1 MEPLSRTTDYFDLVK
16 SRRIALAEWFSKE
29 LTGVREVVWEVGCG
43 HGHFLNAYAAAH
55 PNTLCIG
62 IDIEKDRITRADK
75 KKKRAKLA
83 NLHFLRADASDFL
96 DTLPEKVIFSA
107 VYVLFP
113 DPWPKRR
120 HHKNRIM
127 QPDFIEIVSRRI
139 KPEGR
144 LFFRTDHKPY
154 YECTR
159 KYMSSEK
166 QLILTEDNW
175 PFDKETVFQIRS
187 KEYNSLNAKK
197 IL

>member
-29 LTGVREVVWEVGCG
+29 LTGVSEVVWEVGCG

>member
-29 LTGVREVVWEVGCG
+29 LTGVSEVVWEVGCG

-96 DTLPEKVIFSA
+96 DTLPDKVIFSA

-159 KYMSSEK
+159 KYISSEK
-166 QLILTEDNW
+166 QLIVTEDNW

>member
-16 SRRIALAEWFSKE
+16 SRRIALAEWFSRE
-29 LTGVREVVWEVGCG
+29 LTGVSEVVWEVGCG

-55 PNTLCIG
+55 PNALCIG

>member
-16 SRRIALAEWFSKE
+16 SRRIALAEWFSRE
-29 LTGVREVVWEVGCG
+29 LTGVSEVVWEVGCG

>member
-1 MEPLSRTTDYFDLVK
+1 MEPQSRTTDYFDLVK
-16 SRRIALAEWFSKE
+16 SRRIALAAWFSKE
-29 LTGVREVVWEVGCG
+29 LTGVSEVVWEVGCG

-144 LFFRTDHKPY
+144 LFFRTDHKPF

>member
-1 MEPLSRTTDYFDLVK
+1 
-16 SRRIALAEWFSKE
+16 
-29 LTGVREVVWEVGCG
+29 
-43 HGHFLNAYAAAH
+43 
-55 PNTLCIG
+55 
-62 IDIEKDRITRADK
+62 
-75 KKKRAKLA
+75 
-83 NLHFLRADASDFL
+83 
-96 DTLPEKVIFSA
+96 
-107 VYVLFP
+107 
-113 DPWPKRR
+113 
-120 HHKNRIM
+120 M

-159 KYMSSEK
+159 KYISSEK
-166 QLILTEDNW
+166 QLIVTEDNW

>member
-16 SRRIALAEWFSKE
+16 SRRIALAAWFSKE
-29 LTGVREVVWEVGCG
+29 LTGVSEVVWEVGCG